1 MDQLIEFFGNHLILS
16 LAFFIVL
23 FMIFSL
29 ELGALTNKF
38 KPVTYSELTNLINK
52 DKITLVDLR
61 DEKDYTNG
69 HIIDSLNL
77 TIESIEK
84 NKFNKQQPVITYS
97 DNDKD
102 SIKAA
107 QEYVKQG
114 YQMVYYL
121 QGGIQS
127 WVENKMPLT
136 GVKNHGKRRN

>member
-1 MDQLIEFFGNHLILS
+1 
-16 LAFFIVL
+16 
-23 FMIFSL
+23 MIFSL

-84 NKFNKQQPVITYS
+84 NKFNKQQPIITYS

-127 WVENKMPLT
+127 WVENNMPLT
-136 GVKNHGKRRN
+136 GVKNNGKRRN

>member
-29 ELGALTNKF
+29 EMGALTNKF

-84 NKFNKQQPVITYS
+84 NKFNKQQPIITYS

-102 SIKAA
+102 AIKAA

-127 WVENKMPLT
+127 WVENNMPLT

>member
-127 WVENKMPLT
+127 WVENNMPLT
-136 GVKNHGKRRN
+136 GVKNNGKRRN

>member
-29 ELGALTNKF
+29 EMGALTNKF

-84 NKFNKQQPVITYS
+84 NKFNKQQPIITYS

-127 WVENKMPLT
+127 WVENNMPLT
-136 GVKNHGKRRN
+136 GVKNNGKRRN

>member
-29 ELGALTNKF
+29 EMGALTNKF

-127 WVENKMPLT
+127 WVENNMPLT

>member
-1 MDQLIEFFGNHLILS
+1 
-16 LAFFIVL
+16 
-23 FMIFSL
+23 MIFSL

-127 WVENKMPLT
+127 WVENNMPLT

>member
-1 MDQLIEFFGNHLILS
+1 M
-16 LAFFIVL
+16 
-23 FMIFSL
+23 
-29 ELGALTNKF
+29 GALTNKF

-84 NKFNKQQPVITYS
+84 NKFNKQQPIITYS
-97 DNDKD
+97 DNEKD

-127 WVENKMPLT
+127 WVENNMPLT

>member
-84 NKFNKQQPVITYS
+84 NKFNKQQPIITYS
-97 DNDKD
+97 DNEKD

-127 WVENKMPLT
+127 WVENNMPLT
-136 GVKNHGKRRN
+136 GVKNNGKRRN

>member
-1 MDQLIEFFGNHLILS
+1 MDQLIEFFGNHLILT

-84 NKFNKQQPVITYS
+84 NKFNKQQPIITYS

-127 WVENKMPLT
+127 WVENNMPLT

>member
-127 WVENKMPLT
+127 WVENNMPLT

>member
-84 NKFNKQQPVITYS
+84 NKFNKQQPIITYS
-97 DNDKD
+97 DNEKD

-127 WVENKMPLT
+127 WVENNMPLT

>member
-61 DEKDYTNG
+61 DEKDYSNG

-84 NKFNKQQPVITYS
+84 NKFNKQQPIITYS

-127 WVENKMPLT
+127 WVENNMPLT

>member
-84 NKFNKQQPVITYS
+84 NKFNKQQPIITYS

-127 WVENKMPLT
+127 WVENNMPLT

>member
-29 ELGALTNKF
+29 EMGALTNKF

-84 NKFNKQQPVITYS
+84 NKINKQQPVITYS

-127 WVENKMPLT
+127 WVENNMPLT
-136 GVKNHGKRRN
+136 GVKNNGKRRN

>member
-29 ELGALTNKF
+29 EMGALTNKF

-84 NKFNKQQPVITYS
+84 NKFNKQQPIITYS

-127 WVENKMPLT
+127 WVENNMPLT

>member
-29 ELGALTNKF
+29 EMGALTNKF

-84 NKFNKQQPVITYS
+84 NKFNKQQPIITYS
-97 DNDKD
+97 DNEKD

-127 WVENKMPLT
+127 WVENNMPLT
-136 GVKNHGKRRN
+136 GVKNNGKRRN

>member
-84 NKFNKQQPVITYS
+84 NKFNKQQPIITYS

-127 WVENKMPLT
+127 WVENNMPLT
-136 GVKNHGKRRN
+136 GVKNNGKRRN

>member
-29 ELGALTNKF
+29 EMGALTNKF

-84 NKFNKQQPVITYS
+84 NKFNKQQPIITYS
-97 DNDKD
+97 DNEKD

-127 WVENKMPLT
+127 WVENNMPLT